1 MHFVPL
7 GGLVLASLISCA
19 AASAQ
24 TLYRCGN
31 EYRDTPCPGGKAVDT
46 QDPRTPEQRAQTLQA
61 SVKEAAL
68 AEKME
73 KSRLAAEATAAKRL
87 QAQAQLAA
95 AQAAKEEAAAKAAQQ
110 AADKAAQQAADKAQ
124 APHAHKASNG
134 KNQKSASTDIL
145 TVRLPKP
152 PKKAASAKAP

>member
-61 SVKEAAL
+61 SAKEAAL

-73 KSRLAAEATAAKRL
+73 KSRLAAEATASKRL
-87 QAQAQLAA
+87 QAQA
-95 AQAAKEEAAAKAAQQ
+95 AKA
-110 AADKAAQQAADKAQ
+110 DKKVKAANASLSG
-124 APHAHKASNG
+124 APHGTPATTPASKTGVNRG
-134 KNQKSASTDIL
+134 KFGDVADD
-145 TVRLPKP
+145 VR
-152 PKKAASAKAP
+152 AAIAALN

>member
-1 MHFVPL
+1 MRFVPL
-7 GGLVLASLISCA
+7 GGLVLASIISCA

-61 SVKEAAL
+61 SAKEAAL

-110 AADKAAQQAADKAQ
+110 AADKAQAQ
-124 APHAHKASNG
+124 HAHKASNG

-152 PKKAASAKAP
+152 PKNAASAKAP

>member
-1 MHFVPL
+1 MRFVPL

-61 SVKEAAL
+61 SAKEAAL

-73 KSRLAAEATAAKRL
+73 NTRLAAEATAAKRL

-110 AADKAAQQAADKAQ
+110 AADKAQ
-124 APHAHKASNG
+124 APHAHKAQNA
-134 KNQKSASTDIL
+134 KNHKSASSDIL

-152 PKKAASAKAP
+152 PKPPKNAASAVAP

>member
-1 MHFVPL
+1 MRFVPL

-61 SVKEAAL
+61 SAKEAAL

-95 AQAAKEEAAAKAAQQ
+95 AQAAKEEAAT
-110 AADKAAQQAADKAQ
+110 KAAQQAADKAQ
-124 APHAHKASNG
+124 APHDHKASNG

>member
-1 MHFVPL
+1 MRLLPL
-7 GGLVLASLISCA
+7 GGLVLASFIACA
-19 AASAQ
+19 GAPAQ

-31 EYRDTPCPGGKAVDT
+31 EYRDTPCPGGKALDT

-61 SVKEAAL
+61 SAKEAEL

-73 KSRLAAEATAAKRL
+73 KLRLASEATAAKRL

-95 AQAAKEEAAAKAAQQ
+95 SQAAKEEAAAKAAQH
-110 AADKAAQQAADKAQ
+110 AADKAQ
-124 APHAHKASNG
+124 AQHAQKVAKG
-134 KNQKSASTDIL
+134 KNQQPASGDIL

-152 PKKAASAKAP
+152 PKNAASAKVP

>member
-1 MHFVPL
+1 MRFVPL

-61 SVKEAAL
+61 SAKEAAL

-95 AQAAKEEAAAKAAQQ
+95 AQAAKEEAAV
-110 AADKAAQQAADKAQ
+110 KAAQQAADKAQ
-124 APHAHKASNG
+124 APHDHKASNG

>member
-1 MHFVPL
+1 MRFVPL

-61 SVKEAAL
+61 SAKEAAL

-110 AADKAAQQAADKAQ
+110 AADKAQ
-124 APHAHKASNG
+124 APHAHKASNL

>member
-1 MHFVPL
+1 MRFVPL

-61 SVKEAAL
+61 SAKEAAL

-73 KSRLAAEATAAKRL
+73 NTRLAAEATAAKRL

-110 AADKAAQQAADKAQ
+110 AADKAQ
-124 APHAHKASNG
+124 APHAHKAFNG

>member
-1 MHFVPL
+1 MRFVPL
-7 GGLVLASLISCA
+7 GGLVLASLIFCA

-61 SVKEAAL
+61 SAKEAAL

-73 KSRLAAEATAAKRL
+73 RSRLAAEATAAKRM

-110 AADKAAQQAADKAQ
+110 AADKAQAQ
-124 APHAHKASNG
+124 HAHKASNG

-152 PKKAASAKAP
+152 PKNAASAKAP

>member
-1 MHFVPL
+1 MRFVPL

-61 SVKEAAL
+61 SAKEAAL

-110 AADKAAQQAADKAQ
+110 AADKAQ
-124 APHAHKASNG
+124 APHDHKASNG